1 MKSIIVFAPG
11 AFDQFEGT
19 QAELDEFIAE
29 LHRMA
34 ESGEL
39 EEHSQIL
46 DDDEAWQELTEEE
59 QAIISADCE
68 QARKAYVSSR
78 HDSAATCIPAKVFVY
93 A

>member
-1 MKSIIVFAPG
+1 MTKKNPVKIEFAPG

-19 QAELDEFIAE
+19 QEELDEFIAE

-39 EEHSQIL
+39 EEHSQSL

-59 QAIISADCE
+59 QAMISAAINRPNE
-68 QARKAYVSSR
+68 TR
-78 HDSAATCIPAKVFVY
+78 H
-93 A
+93 